1 VGETKELGETREGRR
16 MKISKLKVVN
26 VKGIKEADIEPDGNV
41 ILLTGKNG
49 SGKSSILDSIV
60 YALAGK
66 REIPGMPIRTGEKK
80 GEIHLELD
88 NGLVVERR
96 FTEQDSYLYVT
107 QKDGGKYGQGYL
119 DQIIPK
125 IFLDPI
131 KFSEQSPAEQ
141 RKTLLDVIGVSIE
154 AEEKQFS
161 DLYQKR
167 RDVNRDLS
175 TIEKRV
181 SGIGISKEEADMDIQ
196 KIQKLEGQY
205 NKAMES
211 LRSTARAR
219 SQVESLEETKADIEN
234 EIKRLQEKLED
245 VNGKLKVLKET
256 ANKVNHDPE
265 SIKREIDK
273 IESKYHGSPE
283 YYLDAITDHEHTK
296 TEVNTIQAE
305 MNKIKRKIE
314 TKLKFSQMPYPGLSV
329 NSDGILLNGVPF
341 EQLSAGERLRICVAI
356 AMKMAGDLKI
366 LRISNASLLDKDSR
380 QELAKLIEESEF
392 QGWIEFVES
401 DSDGIKYIV
410 ESGKV
415 RKEGDAFGQEKE
427 K

>member
-1 VGETKELGETREGRR
+1 

-26 VKGIKEADIEPDGNV
+26 VKGIKEADIQPEGNV

-66 REIPGMPIRTGEKK
+66 REIPGMPIRSGEKK

-119 DQIIPK
+119 DEIIPK

-131 KFSEQSPAEQ
+131 KFSEQPPAEQ
-141 RKTLLDVIGVSIE
+141 RKTLLDVIGVDIR
-154 AEEKQFS
+154 AEEKHYS
-161 DLYQKR
+161 DLYLKR

-181 SGIGISKEEADMDIQ
+181 SGIGISEDEAEKDIQ
-196 KIQKLEGQY
+196 EIMDLEEKY
-205 NKAMES
+205 NESMES
-211 LRSTARAR
+211 FRESTRRR
-219 SQVESLEETKADIEN
+219 SQIESLESTKADIERQ
-234 EIKRLQEKLED
+234 IKTLQERLDD
-245 VNGKLKVLKET
+245 VNGKLKSLKASIPENVL
-256 ANKVNHDPE
+256 HDPE
-265 SIKREIDK
+265 SIRKKIDI
-273 IESKYHGSPE
+273 IEAKYHGSPE
-283 YYLDAITDHEHTK
+283 YYLDAIKDK
-296 TEVNTIQAE
+296 NRIQEELNAVQGE
-305 MNKIKRKIE
+305 MDKVKKKIE

-329 NSDGILLNGVPF
+329 GNDGIMLNGIPF
-341 EQLSAGERLRICVAI
+341 EQLSSGERLRVCVAI

-366 LRISNASLLDKDSR
+366 LRISNASLLDKESR
-380 QELAKLIEESEF
+380 QELARLLEESDF
-392 QGWIEFVES
+392 QGWVEVVES
-401 DSDGIKYIV
+401 DSDGVKYVV
-410 ESGKV
+410 ESGNV
-415 RKEGDAFGQEKE
+415 RKEE
-427 K
+427 

>member
-1 VGETKELGETREGRR
+1 

-26 VKGIKEADIEPDGNV
+26 VKGIKEADIQPEGNV

-66 REIPGMPIRTGEKK
+66 REIPGMPIRAGEKK

-119 DQIIPK
+119 DEIIPK

-141 RKTLLDVIGVSIE
+141 RKTLLDVIGVDIQ
-154 AEEKQFS
+154 AEEKHYA

-167 RDVNRDLS
+167 RDINRDFL
-175 TIEKRV
+175 TIEKRT
-181 SGIGISKEEADMDIQ
+181 SGIGISEDEAKKDIQ
-196 KIQKLEGQY
+196 EIDELEEKY
-205 NKAMES
+205 NESMES
-211 LRSTARAR
+211 FRESTRR
-219 SQVESLEETKADIEN
+219 KSQIESLESTKADIERQ
-234 EIKRLQEKLED
+234 IKTLQERLDD
-245 VNGKLKVLKET
+245 VNGKLKSLKASIPENVL
-256 ANKVNHDPE
+256 HDPE
-265 SIKREIDK
+265 SIRKKIDI
-273 IESKYHGSPE
+273 IEAKYHGSPE
-283 YYLDAITDHEHTK
+283 YYLDAIIEK
-296 TEVNTIQAE
+296 NRIQEELNAIQGE
-305 MNKIKRKIE
+305 MDKVKKKIE

-329 NSDGILLNGVPF
+329 GNDGIMLNGIPF
-341 EQLSAGERLRICVAI
+341 EQLSSGERLRICVAI

-366 LRISNASLLDKDSR
+366 LRISNASLLDKESR
-380 QELAKLIEESEF
+380 QELARLLEESDF
-392 QGWIEFVES
+392 QGWVEVVES
-401 DSDGIKYIV
+401 DSDGVKYIV
-410 ESGKV
+410 ESGNV
-415 RKEGDAFGQEKE
+415 RKEE
-427 K
+427 